1 MYRCL
6 MGSPCSAALSSG
18 YAQTYYMSLR
28 AWMRAMLVPS
38 ILGHKRGLC
47 PRTAGPFKTGLSL
60 IGHTSV
66 ALSRLRASQLI
77 REAEQSRSLTSRS
90 ALNLSYSKQGISF
103 WEKKKKKKKKAV
115 FASPL
120 PVDGGNRCRDSSTE
134 WCTKQKINLWDI
146 LSFRQ
151 LSREHSVR
159 IGDGERQNL
168 NVLVRPGIGGGVSFM
183 SPYAFCIRPC
193 SYWCFERLICSWIIQ
208 REPFGSWIWNR
219 WNHRLSP

>member
-1 MYRCL
+1 MSLDFIERLHGTFDTFSNRSDMILYCFVPPMSAGLKVNKVFFHPTQCLHTHTFIHTHTHSVFLSHTYKCTPLHMYRCL

-103 WEKKKKKKKKAV
+103 
-115 FASPL
+115 
-120 PVDGGNRCRDSSTE
+120 
-134 WCTKQKINLWDI
+134 
-146 LSFRQ
+146 
-151 LSREHSVR
+151 
-159 IGDGERQNL
+159 
-168 NVLVRPGIGGGVSFM
+168 
-183 SPYAFCIRPC
+183 
-193 SYWCFERLICSWIIQ
+193 
-208 REPFGSWIWNR
+208 
-219 WNHRLSP
+219 